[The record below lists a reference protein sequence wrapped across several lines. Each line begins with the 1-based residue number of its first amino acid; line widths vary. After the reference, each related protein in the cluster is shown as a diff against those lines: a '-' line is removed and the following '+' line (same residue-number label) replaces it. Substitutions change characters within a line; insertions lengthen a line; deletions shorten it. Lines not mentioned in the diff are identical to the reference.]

1 MARELSV
8 AINCPNKKKSGK
20 YKKTWN
26 CEWEYKTSFYAPEFI
41 EKRKDM
47 QFYITTQEFEGGE
60 GEIPD
65 TPEHNTENCMTHDC
79 NFILF
84 RLWMCGLNTRG
95 DEELREEEKEE
106 IFRIF
111 ANW

>member
-1 MARELSV
+1 MAIELSV
-8 AINCPNKKKSGK
+8 AINCPNKK
-20 YKKTWN
+20 
-26 CEWEYKTSFYAPEFI
+26 EWKNIKRLEIANENIKTSFYAPEFI

-84 RLWMCGLNTRG
+84 RL
-95 DEELREEEKEE
+95 
-106 IFRIF
+106 
-111 ANW
+111 